1 MAHGF
6 VESSKLRLYYETEG
20 EGDPLIL
27 LNGGPG
33 FPHDYLQELTAL
45 APYARLVFYDQRGTG
60 KSDKTVPSDY
70 TVDANVQDVE
80 NVRLAL
86 NLGRCRV
93 LGHSWGGMLAQAYA
107 LKYPGNVSKLI
118 LADTFSSAAD
128 CNATLARMR
137 ASVSPETRAIYERF
151 ERDGLYKGRDA
162 YPPEYQAALDIA
174 YEPIFISIPPP
185 DYLMNS
191 FAKIAYDVYRAMWGQ
206 ESEFKITGTLAS
218 FDAEPRLHEIR
229 VPTLVIVGA
238 SDMPTIAMAEK
249 TARLIPNARL
259 EVFEHSRH
267 FPFIEEKDKFIRL
280 VSAFLKS

>member
-1 MAHGF
+1 MASGV
-6 VESSKLRLYYETEG
+6 VESNRLKLYYETEG
-20 EGDPLIL
+20 DGDPLIL

-33 FPHDYLQELTAL
+33 FPHDYLQEMHAL

-60 KSDKTVPSDY
+60 RSDKTDPSGY
-70 TVDANVQDVE
+70 TIDANVEDVE
-80 NVRLAL
+80 NVRRAL
-86 NLGRCRV
+86 SLGRCRV

-107 LKYPGNVSKLI
+107 LKYPESVSGLI

-128 CNATLARMR
+128 CNVTLARMR
-137 ASVSPETRAIYERF
+137 ASVSPQTRAIYEKY

-162 YPPEYQAALDIA
+162 YPSEYQAALDLA
-174 YEPIFISIPPP
+174 YEPVFISIPPP
-185 DYLMNS
+185 DYLLNS

-206 ESEFKITGTLAS
+206 ETEFKVTGTLAS
-218 FDAEPRLHEIR
+218 FNAEPRLHEIR
-229 VPTLVIVGA
+229 VATLVIVGA

-249 TARLIPNARL
+249 TARLIPNSRL

-280 VSAFLKS
+280 VSGFLKS